1 MPSGAADDVELSAFD
16 RTCYEFSVGRGGSF
30 EEARSHCKKHGGD
43 LVHGLKGAT
52 SSFLLAELERR
63 KPSLKTQLVW
73 IGAQREPGFTS
84 RTWRWVDGRVPCLC
98 SASISCVCLLISQ
111 HTLPVMLRI
120 LCPVVTTCTIYLNNK
135 QLYVLQMILTV
146 TALTN

>member
-1 MPSGAADDVELSAFD
+1 VPSGAADDVELAAFD

-43 LVHGLKGAT
+43 LVHGLQGAT

-63 KPSLKTQLVW
+63 KPNLKTQLVW

-84 RTWRWVDGRVPCLC
+84 RTWRWVNGEQWCSPRNVVPERSGCNK
-98 SASISCVCLLISQ
+98 CV
-111 HTLPVMLRI
+111 
-120 LCPVVTTCTIYLNNK
+120 
-135 QLYVLQMILTV
+135 
-146 TALTN
+146 